1 MTSAQ
6 VTWLHSGATGAAVR
20 LVTTQLDESEQALA
34 RLLANENGKAESAL
48 HDFRVALRRLRST
61 LRAYAPWLGRAADKK
76 LRRRLAVLSDKT
88 NRGRDAEVQTAWIR
102 ATLESV
108 ASLPDASS
116 EAAATIVRV
125 LGKEQRID
133 PRKLQG
139 KLEAI
144 AKKLRHRLETLD
156 ARDGAFAPVL
166 RVLARRHA
174 DELLLELDRIEG
186 ADDRAAVHAARI
198 AAKRLRYLVEPTSP
212 DSPPSESLAELQDVL
227 GELHDAHVLD
237 EALSEIR
244 PEDEANALT
253 QTIDEL
259 LRRNDERAADSYET
273 LAQGWLGGKSET
285 LLASALERA
294 ERALAEI

>member
-6 VTWLHSGATGAAVR
+6 PAWLHSGATGAAVR
-20 LVTTQLDESEQALA
+20 LVTTQLEESERAFE
-34 RLLANENGKAESAL
+34 RLLANENGKADSAL

-61 LRAYAPWLGRAADKK
+61 LRAYAPWLGCAADKK

-102 ATLESV
+102 ASM
-108 ASLPDASS
+108 ASLPDASR
-116 EAAATIVRV
+116 EAAETILRC
-125 LGKEQRID
+125 LGKERRID
-133 PRKLQG
+133 PHKLQAH
-139 KLEAI
+139 LEPI
-144 AKKLRHRLETLD
+144 AKKLRHRLENLD

-174 DELLLELDRIEG
+174 EELMLELDRIEG
-186 ADDRAAVHAARI
+186 ADDRDAVHAARI
-198 AAKRLRYLVEPTSP
+198 ATKRLRYLVDPMAPCETLGS
-212 DSPPSESLAELQDVL
+212 LQDVL

-244 PEDEANALT
+244 PNDDENALA
-253 QTIDEL
+253 QTIDDL
-259 LRRNDERAADSYET
+259 LRRNDERAADSFET
-273 LAQGWLGGKSET
+273 LAQGWLGGKSEG
-285 LLASALERA
+285 LLTDVVERA

>member
-1 MTSAQ
+1 MTTADHA
-6 VTWLHSGATGAAVR
+6 WLHFGATGAAVR
-20 LVTTQLDESEQALA
+20 LVRTQLDASEQAFA
-34 RLLANENGKAESAL
+34 RLLANENGKADSAL

-102 ATLESV
+102 ARME
-108 ASLPDASS
+108 SLPDASR
-116 EAAATIVRV
+116 EAAETIVLS
-125 LGKEQRID
+125 LGRGRRID
-133 PRKLQG
+133 PQRLQV

-144 AKKLRHRLETLD
+144 ATKLRHRLENLD

-166 RVLARRHA
+166 RVIARRHA
-174 DELLLELDRIEG
+174 DELMLELDRIEG
-186 ADDRAAVHAARI
+186 ADDRDAVHAARI
-198 AAKRLRYLVEPTSP
+198 ATKRLRYLVEPMSP
-212 DSPPSESLAELQDVL
+212 DSPAGETLARLQDVL

-244 PEDEANALT
+244 PDEDESALAV
-253 QTIDEL
+253 TIDEL
-259 LRRNDERAADSYET
+259 LRRNDERTADCYET
-273 LAQGWLGGKSET
+273 LAKSWLGGGSET
-285 LLASALERA
+285 LLANVIERA